1 MIYSIPTV
9 FTLYPSTFGAKLQ
22 LNMADPLSI
31 SASIIAVIQLS
42 GTVIEYLN
50 GVKAASEDRQ
60 RLLNEV
66 TSISGFLYFL
76 KDRAE
81 QSQQGNSWSSTLK
94 SLNGPKGP
102 LEQFKIAL
110 ERLTSKLAPVV
121 GLRKAGKAITWPFQK
136 EEIKELLATIERQKS
151 LFSLALQNDHMCVL
165 VLFISRASIL
175 ILDSGLSQA
184 IKDDVGTLHDK
195 TDKIVEGVAKLQ
207 INQLSTLS
215 GPRRES
221 ICLV

>member
-1 MIYSIPTV
+1 
-9 FTLYPSTFGAKLQ
+9 
-22 LNMADPLSI
+22 MADPLSI

-66 TSISGFLYFL
+66 ASISGFLHIL

-94 SLNGPKGP
+94 SLDGPKGP
-102 LEQFKIAL
+102 LAQFKIAL

-136 EEIKELLATIERQKS
+136 EEIKELLATIERLKS
-151 LFSLALQNDHMCVL
+151 LFSLALQNDHMCVS
-165 VLFISRASIL
+165 VLFISKASIL

>member
-1 MIYSIPTV
+1 
-9 FTLYPSTFGAKLQ
+9 
-22 LNMADPLSI
+22 MADPLSI

-50 GVKAASEDRQ
+50 GVKAASEDRR
-60 RLLNEV
+60 RLLDEV
-66 TSISGFLYFL
+66 ASISGFLYIL
-76 KDRAE
+76 KDRAA

-94 SLNGPKGP
+94 SLDGPKGP
-102 LEQFKIAL
+102 LAQFKIAL

-207 INQLSTLS
+207 INQLSALS